1 MKINEILTRHPACI
15 GAAATLVQAALQMK
29 ILDVG
34 MLPVCDNNRR
44 VVGTVTD
51 RDIAIRSVAK
61 ELDPQTT
68 KVGDIMSEEIISCF
82 EDQDVAEA
90 ARLMEVWQVR
100 RLTHRGPG
108 EKAGG
113 HYLTGRPRHPHG

>member
-1 MKINEILTRHPACI
+1 
-15 GAAATLVQAALQMK
+15 MK

-90 ARLMEVWQVR
+90 ARLMVS
-100 RLTHRGPG
+100 
-108 EKAGG
+108 
-113 HYLTGRPRHPHG
+113 GRSA